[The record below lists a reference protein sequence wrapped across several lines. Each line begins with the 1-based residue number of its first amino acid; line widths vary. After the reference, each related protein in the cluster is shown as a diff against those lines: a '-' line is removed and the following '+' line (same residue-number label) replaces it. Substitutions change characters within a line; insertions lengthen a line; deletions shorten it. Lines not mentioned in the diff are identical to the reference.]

1 MPGILHQDLI
11 LHEIPRRTVDNGILK
26 FFEYK
31 LGVIRDESESENLLY
46 DWPSKIY
53 IDKLVCRKR
62 RRLMAPVRV
71 LLARQRDQQGIQ
83 MMNRAV
89 EGCRLF

>member
-1 MPGILHQDLI
+1 
-11 LHEIPRRTVDNGILK
+11 VDNGILK